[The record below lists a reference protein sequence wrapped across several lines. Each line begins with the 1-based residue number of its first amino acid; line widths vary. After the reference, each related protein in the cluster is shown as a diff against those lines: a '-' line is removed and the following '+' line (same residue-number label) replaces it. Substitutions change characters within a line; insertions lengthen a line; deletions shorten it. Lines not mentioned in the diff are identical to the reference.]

1 MAIGPLQAGCSNPM
15 QRAGNFA
22 AIAESNLQAG
32 NLEEARANIRKAI
45 SERDDIAE
53 YYIILGRTELAA
65 KSLVSAFNAYSMA
78 LDLQADNAEALQSI
92 AEIGLQIGR
101 IDEASEAADRIL
113 LLAPGSVNAMLVK
126 GFISID
132 NGQLDEADNLATEI
146 LAANPDDEG
155 GSILLARVKAI
166 KGKDQEALELVD
178 QAIAKSGATQALGIT
193 KLEILRLRSD
203 ATGMRKLFPQIIEKA
218 GDTTN
223 YRTDYINLLYKMGDA
238 NSARREVLEAIR
250 MSPNDRELFST
261 IGRLWSEYDSNPLT
275 PAQISTISNSATR
288 VTQTGLATN
297 LYQLGNYTA
306 AKQIIASLT
315 KSGNLP
321 ARALL
326 AKIELALGNE
336 KVAYALADDILGA
349 DATNEDALIVRSA
362 RALKKKNFDRAAQDA
377 SLAIT
382 NAPQDYEAYVQL
394 AKTYMAS
401 GNTIRARQTYENGLD
416 ALPQS
421 YPLAAAYERFLRQVD
436 DRARILSTYGE
447 LAAATPSSVHTW
459 RAYRRVC
466 TETNQTA
473 CTAKADSG
481 LLRAQRSFMIDDVP
495 GSPKRRG
502 LFARITPERIC
513 AITGGVCTDS

>member
-1 MAIGPLQAGCSNPM
+1 MAIGPLQAGCGNPM

-53 YYIILGRTELAA
+53 YYILLGRTEIAA

-132 NGQLDEADNLATEI
+132 NGQLDEANDLATEI

-166 KGKDQEALELVD
+166 KGNDQQALELVD
-178 QAIAKSGATQALGIT
+178 QAIAKSGTTQALGIT

-203 ATGMRKLFPQIIEKA
+203 ATGMRKLFPQIIEKV
-218 GDTTN
+218 GNTTN
-223 YRTDYINLLYKMGDA
+223 YRTDYINLLYKMGDTGR
-238 NSARREVLEAIR
+238 ARREVLAAIR
-250 MSPNDRELFST
+250 MAPNDRELMST
-261 IGRLWSEYDSNPLT
+261 IGRIWSEYDPNPLT
-275 PAQISTISNSATR
+275 PTQIGMIANSATR
-288 VTQTGLATN
+288 MTQIGLTKN
-297 LYQLGNYTA
+297 LYQLGKYTA
-306 AKQIIASLT
+306 AKQIAANLT
-315 KSGNLP
+315 KSGNLES
-321 ARALL
+321 RALL
-326 AKIELALGNE
+326 AKIELALGNDR
-336 KVAYALADDILGA
+336 VAYALADDILEA

-362 RALKKKNFDRAAQDA
+362 RALKEKNFDRATQDA
-377 SLAIT
+377 NLAIT
-382 NAPQDYEAYVQL
+382 NAPQDYEGYVQL
-394 AKTYMAS
+394 AKAYMIS
-401 GNTIRARQTYENGLD
+401 GNAIRARQTYENGLD

-421 YPLAAAYERFLRQVD
+421 YSLAAEYEQFLRKVD
-436 DRARILSTYGE
+436 DRARILSMFGE
-447 LAAATPSSVHTW
+447 LAAAMPSSTRTW
-459 RAYRRVC
+459 RAYGRIC
-466 TETNQTA
+466 TETNDAA
-473 CTAKADSG
+473 CAAKANSG
-481 LLRAQRSFMIDDVP
+481 LIRAKRSFMIDDVP